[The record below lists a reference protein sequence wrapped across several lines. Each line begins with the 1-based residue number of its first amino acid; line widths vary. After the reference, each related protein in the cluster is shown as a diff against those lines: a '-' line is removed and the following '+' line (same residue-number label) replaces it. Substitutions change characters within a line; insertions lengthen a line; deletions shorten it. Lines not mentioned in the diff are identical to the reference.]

1 MGTAANK
8 AELDPRSSCFL
19 YTGRLLIDDLR
30 ELVVLPVLQL
40 LRLVLLDLLPH
51 LLLLLVLLL
60 QQGLRQVPVPH
71 FLLLQG

>member
-30 ELVVLPVLQL
+30 QLVILTVFDQG
-40 LRLVLLDLLPH
+40 D
-51 LLLLLVLLL
+51 LLLVQLTDLFRLFPALLAPAPAVL
-60 QQGLRQVPVPH
+60 INL
-71 FLLLQG
+71 

>member
-30 ELVVLPVLQL
+30 ELVVLPVLDQG
-40 LRLVLLDLLPH
+40 DLLLGQLPDLFGFVPA
-51 LLLLLVLLL
+51 LLA
-60 QQGLRQVPVPH
+60 PVPAV
-71 FLLLQG
+71 LVNL

>member
-30 ELVVLPVLQL
+30 QLVVLPVFDQG
-40 LRLVLLDLLPH
+40 D
-51 LLLLLVLLL
+51 LLLVQLTDLFRLFLALLA
-60 QQGLRQVPVPH
+60 PAPA
-71 FLLLQG
+71 LLINL